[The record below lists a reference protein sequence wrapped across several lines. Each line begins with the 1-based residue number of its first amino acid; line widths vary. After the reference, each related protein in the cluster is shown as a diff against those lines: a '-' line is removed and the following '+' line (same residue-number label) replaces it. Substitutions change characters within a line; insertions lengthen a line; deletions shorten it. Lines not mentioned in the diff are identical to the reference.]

1 MDNSEMLATGQR
13 NRLIQTL
20 SPRQRLAQLSRA
32 LHLLAFYIELL
43 DVVCGASL
51 SVYMHLS
58 NHQQDE
64 RFGNKR
70 RTCCPLNGFLNE
82 GCSGGALRSLLRTVG
97 P

>member
-58 NHQQDE
+58 NHAPHGWALMRRPRLCCVYLWTHTHIQSFNGVQ
-64 RFGNKR
+64 KR
-70 RTCCPLNGFLNE
+70 
-82 GCSGGALRSLLRTVG
+82 
-97 P
+97 